1 MEVAMNK
8 TACSINACSPANAA
22 GELDVDSIRKEF
34 PILSNRN
41 GWIFLDNAATSQK
54 PKSVLRRIAQFYRK
68 DCANAGRAAYRAST
82 QATSAI
88 EAART
93 KVAGFIN
100 ADRSE
105 VVFTSGATDSLNTV
119 ALAWGLAN
127 LKTGDEIMVCY
138 EDHKSSVLPWFN
150 VQSLLG
156 RFGIE
161 IKIVPFEVH
170 LEGDYELK
178 SIRERVSQRTRLLA
192 MSHVH
197 HLYGLDMEVER
208 IREIVG
214 KDVLISLDASQSIG
228 HRRVDVKELGVD
240 FVSFSGHK
248 MFAANGVGV
257 LWVSSALHGELHA
270 IKSGGKTPGYI
281 GEEFQSS
288 ASSLV
293 ERLEC
298 GTQDIPAIISLS
310 AAIDFI
316 EKLGLQ
322 RIEKRVSELT
332 HYLYDVL
339 KTFPGVDF
347 APGFG
352 RCGCPVGYGIF
363 SFRFEQIATSDLAFL
378 LDGENIQIRTGDH
391 CLSSRHQGDD
401 YARVSLHVYN
411 TKAEIDRLIEVLRV
425 NLT

>member
-1 MEVAMNK
+1 MKK
-8 TACSINACSPANAA
+8 TACSTDACSPANTA
-22 GELDVDSIRKEF
+22 GELDVESVRKEF
-34 PILSNRN
+34 PILSNRK

-54 PKSVLRRIAQFYRK
+54 PKSVLRRISQFYRR

-82 QATSAI
+82 RAASSI

-93 KVAGFIN
+93 KVASFIN

-105 VVFTSGATDSLNTV
+105 VVFTAGATDSLNTV

-150 VQSLLG
+150 LQSLLD
-156 RFGIE
+156 RFGIQ

-170 LEGDYELK
+170 LEGDYDLK
-178 SIRERVSQRTRLLA
+178 SIRERVSKRTRLLA

-208 IREIVG
+208 IRQIVG
-214 KDVLISLDASQSIG
+214 KEVLISLDASQSIG

-257 LWVSSALHGELHA
+257 LWVSAALQGEVHA

-281 GEEFQSS
+281 GEEAS

-316 EKLGLQ
+316 EKLGVQ
-322 RIEKRVSELT
+322 RIENRVSVLT
-332 HYLYDVL
+332 HYLYDAL

-352 RCGCPVGYGIF
+352 RCGCPVGYGII

-391 CLSSRHQGDD
+391 CLSTRHQGDD
-401 YARVSLHVYN
+401 YARVSLHAYN
-411 TKAEIDRLIEVLRV
+411 TEAEIDRLIEVLSV
-425 NLT
+425 NLA